1 MPRCCGRLSK
11 SMLRRAKGGRDVD
24 EGSARRARE
33 ADEDVEGQERS
44 AGEVVVVDK
53 AGDGEEGVAVGV
65 AGGGG
70 KCIFRVVP
78 II

>member
-24 EGSARRARE
+24 EGSARRARAAE
-33 ADEDVEGQERS
+33 EDVEGQERS

-70 KCIFRVVP
+70 QCNFRVVP

>member
-1 MPRCCGRLSK
+1 
-11 SMLRRAKGGRDVD
+11 MLRRAKGGRDVD
-24 EGSARRARE
+24 EGSARRARAAE
-33 ADEDVEGQERS
+33 EDVEGQERS

-70 KCIFRVVP
+70 NYFSAWCRLIVYFTGVG
-78 II
+78 